1 MAMAIKPAPHVV
13 GPRDG
18 HPHPH
23 TIIFLHGRGSTNQEL
38 ADEFFESEASEPADL
53 PRTLPDLFPTIRW
66 VFPAAPVLRAARFD
80 TDMSQW
86 FDMWAVENPTERAE
100 IQHDGLRRS
109 VEAILEIVRDEE
121 AHFKEGMPK
130 IFLAGISQGFATAV
144 AAYFSAGARNG
155 NATTTRLAGLIG
167 LSSWMPLGSK
177 ADLLQVLGDG
187 TNTTGTDHAGAAAP
201 RATSVLLC
209 HSADDD
215 VVPVRNGRALR
226 DALEQASHEVE
237 WHEYVDGG
245 HWVNEPQGVDDM
257 VSFLRRHM

>member
-1 MAMAIKPAPHVV
+1 MAIKPAPHVV

-18 HPHPH
+18 HPHTH
-23 TIIFLHGRGSTNQEL
+23 TIIFLHGRDSTNQEF
-38 ADEFFESEASEPADL
+38 ADEFFESEASEPANL

-66 VFPAAPVLRAARFD
+66 VFPAARALRAARFD

-86 FDMWAVENPTERAE
+86 FDMWAVENPAERAE

-121 AHFKEGMPK
+121 AHFAGEAGDK

-144 AAYFSAGARNG
+144 AAFFSLVGATNG
-155 NATTTRLAGLIG
+155 NATTTRLPGLIG

-187 TNTTGTDHAGAAAP
+187 TNTGTDAAAP
-201 RATSVLLC
+201 RATPVLLC
-209 HSADDD
+209 HSADDN